1 MIRKIW
7 NQLAAKCVNRE
18 TVSYFIFGVLTT
30 AVDWVGYFA
39 LYNMGY
45 SVVFS
50 QTMSWAAAVLFAFIT
65 NKLFVFE
72 SKGLSRKELAREF
85 FAFIAARLVSLGMEE
100 LGLWL
105 MIGALHWNENL
116 AKLIMQVVVVIANYV
131 FSKLFIFKKTAVEE

>member
-1 MIRKIW
+1 MKKFK
-7 NQLAAKCVNRE
+7 LTKELVLY
-18 TVSYFIFGVLTT
+18 VVFGALTT
-30 AVDWVGYFA
+30 AVCFVSYYA
-39 LYNMGY
+39 CN
-45 SVVFS
+45 
-50 QTMSWAAAVLFAFIT
+50 TMLGIHYLASNIVSWILAVLFAYIT

-72 SKGLSRKELAREF
+72 SKGLSKKELAREF

-105 MIGALHWNENL
+105 TIGALHWNENL

>member
-1 MIRKIW
+1 MKKFK
-7 NQLAAKCVNRE
+7 LTKELVLY
-18 TVSYFIFGVLTT
+18 VVFGALTT
-30 AVDWVGYFA
+30 
-39 LYNMGY
+39 
-45 SVVFS
+45 VVSFGFYYVCNTVLGIHYLAS
-50 QTMSWAAAVLFAFIT
+50 NIVSWILAVLFAYIT

-72 SKGLSRKELAREF
+72 SKGLSRKELLREF

-105 MIGALHWNENL
+105 MIGVLRWNENI

>member
-1 MIRKIW
+1 MKK
-7 NQLAAKCVNRE
+7 LKLTKELMLYV
-18 TVSYFIFGVLTT
+18 VFGALTT
-30 AVDWVGYFA
+30 
-39 LYNMGY
+39 
-45 SVVFS
+45 VVSFGS
-50 QTMSWAAAVLFAFIT
+50 YYICNTVLGIHYLASNIVSWILAVLFAYIT

-72 SKGLSRKELAREF
+72 SKGLCRKELLREF

>member
-1 MIRKIW
+1 MKKFK
-7 NQLAAKCVNRE
+7 LTKELVLYVVFGALTTVVSF
-18 TVSYFIFGVLTT
+18 VSYY
-30 AVDWVGYFA
+30 AC
-39 LYNMGY
+39 N
-45 SVVFS
+45 
-50 QTMSWAAAVLFAFIT
+50 TMLGIHYLASNIVSWILAVLFAYIT

-72 SKGLSRKELAREF
+72 SKGLSKKELAREF

>member
-1 MIRKIW
+1 MKK
-7 NQLAAKCVNRE
+7 LKLTKELVLYVVFGALTTVVSF
-18 TVSYFIFGVLTT
+18 VSYYACNTVLGIHYL
-30 AVDWVGYFA
+30 ASNIV
-39 LYNMGY
+39 
-45 SVVFS
+45 
-50 QTMSWAAAVLFAFIT
+50 SWILAVLFAYIT

-72 SKGLSRKELAREF
+72 SKGLSRKELLREF

-105 MIGALHWNENL
+105 MIGVLHWNENI